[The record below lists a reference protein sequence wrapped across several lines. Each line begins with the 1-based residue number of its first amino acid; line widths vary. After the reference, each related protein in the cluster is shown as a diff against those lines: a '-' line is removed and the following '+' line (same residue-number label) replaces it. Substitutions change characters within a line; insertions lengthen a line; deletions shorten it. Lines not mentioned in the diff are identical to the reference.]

1 MGFLA
6 GVRVGSGLAAAAF
19 IMAVTFGATV
29 RAQGWGLLAP
39 VICSLVVFSGS
50 AQFTLATALAGG
62 GGPGPPGPV
71 DRRAARVAGGPVGRR
86 HRGRGGRRAGPGRP
100 GRCRAARL
108 HGRRAGRVAARAA
121 GAGRSR
127 RRRGS
132 GRRGGDGMTL
142 WIVIVAVAALSFAI
156 KAAGPALLGE
166 RQLPAWA
173 RRITALLASALLAG
187 LIVVHLRDSGWS
199 AVTATVVGGL
209 AVTAGARLLKAPM
222 LLAVVGGGAGPPPP
236 RPA

>member
-1 MGFLA
+1 
-6 GVRVGSGLAAAAF
+6 
-19 IMAVTFGATV
+19 
-29 RAQGWGLLAP
+29 
-39 VICSLVVFSGS
+39 
-50 AQFTLATALAGG
+50 
-62 GGPGPPGPV
+62 
-71 DRRAARVAGGPVGRR
+71 
-86 HRGRGGRRAGPGRP
+86 
-100 GRCRAARL
+100 
-108 HGRRAGRVAARAA
+108 
-121 GAGRSR
+121 
-127 RRRGS
+127 
-132 GRRGGDGMTL
+132 MTL

-222 LLAVVGGGAGPPPP
+222 LLAVLAGVVATALL
-236 RPA
+236 RLATG